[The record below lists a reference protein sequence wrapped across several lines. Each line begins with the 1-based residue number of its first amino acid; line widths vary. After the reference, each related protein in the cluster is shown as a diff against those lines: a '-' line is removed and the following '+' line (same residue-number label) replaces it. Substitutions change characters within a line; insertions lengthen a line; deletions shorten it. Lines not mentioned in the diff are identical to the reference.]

1 MKKILYFILC
11 IIFTVGIISGCAPS
25 TDTTVNT
32 DTPQKLNPALEDKK
46 EEIKKDVSLYFTSD
60 NITTL
65 TAEKR
70 AVTSASVD
78 IYKKAMEELIKGPSS
93 KDLYA
98 TVHPETKINSVS
110 LSGKT
115 AVADFSDSLI
125 TYNTGGSTREYLCL
139 YSIVNTLCSFD
150 EIDEVI
156 ITIDGKSISTFGQFD
171 MTAPHTMD

>member
-1 MKKILYFILC
+1 MKKNLCVILF
-11 IIFTVGIISGCAPS
+11 IIFAIGIISGCAPS
-25 TDTTVNT
+25 TNNPVNS
-32 DTPQKLNPALEDKK
+32 DTPPEVNPALE
-46 EEIKKDVSLYFTSD
+46 EKKDEIIKDASLYFTSD

-70 AVTSASVD
+70 AVTSASED
-78 IYKKAMEELIKGPSS
+78 IYKKVIEELIKGPSS

-98 TVHPETKINSVS
+98 TVHPKTQINNVS
-110 LSGKT
+110 LKGKT
-115 AVADFSDSLI
+115 ATADFSSSLI

-171 MTAPHTMD
+171 MTEPHTMD